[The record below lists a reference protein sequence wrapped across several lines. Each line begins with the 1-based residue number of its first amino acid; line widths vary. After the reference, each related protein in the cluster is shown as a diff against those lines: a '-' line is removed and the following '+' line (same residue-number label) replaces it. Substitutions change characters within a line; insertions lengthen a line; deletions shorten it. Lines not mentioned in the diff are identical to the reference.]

1 MWENQT
7 GEEEQCHQ
15 AVVNKAN
22 HHNPFKRKTQSTH
35 NTLGITNYLINL

>member
-15 AVVNKAN
+15 AVVNKAKHFN
-22 HHNPFKRKTQSTH
+22 LQEKNPEHS
-35 NTLGITNYLINL
+35 